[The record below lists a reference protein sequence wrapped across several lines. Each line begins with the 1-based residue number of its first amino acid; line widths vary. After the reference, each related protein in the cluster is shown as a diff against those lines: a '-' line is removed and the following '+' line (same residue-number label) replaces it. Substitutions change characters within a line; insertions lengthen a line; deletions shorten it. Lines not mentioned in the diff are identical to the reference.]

1 MIVWDSLSARGKGG
15 TEIMMRALEQRL
27 SPELHEKFAIG
38 RAPNLLR
45 AKFRHKKILWVHNT
59 PGLMRDKEFQEYHAF
74 TSQDRWMYFQN
85 VVFVSEWQKS
95 QYTKVYG
102 LKAQD
107 ESRLHVIHNAITPV
121 EEHHKPQNVP
131 IRIIYTTVPER
142 GLQILLDAFEKLLE
156 WEPNVELQVYG
167 SSLMHGWGKLQTID
181 EKIFKL
187 ATKVPKVTINGA
199 VDQAALYEAY
209 KQAHIY
215 VNPGVLELETACL
228 GLMEAMSAKCVCV
241 TSTAAALPETGKDF
255 TLQYQYDKTNFAL
268 QVHLLLEQLKLAV
281 AQVKQAQDLSKQK
294 QYVDSYHSW
303 SRFDQDWTTY
313 LNSLV

>member
-15 TEIMMRALEQRL
+15 TEIMMQALEQRL
-27 SPELHEKFAIG
+27 SPELHSKFAIG
-38 RAPNLLR
+38 RAPALLR
-45 AKFRHKKILWVHNT
+45 TKFRHKKILWVHNT
-59 PGLMRDKEFQEYHAF
+59 PGLMRDKEFQEFLSF
-74 TSQDRWMYFQN
+74 TSQDRWLFFQN

-95 QYTKVYG
+95 QYKAVYG
-102 LKAQD
+102 LNSQD
-107 ESRLHVIHNAITPV
+107 EERLHVIHNAISPV
-121 EEHHKPQNVP
+121 EEHKKPHNVP

-142 GLQILLDAFEKLLE
+142 GLQILLDAFEKLQE
-156 WEPNVELQVYG
+156 WEPNVELYVYG

-187 ATKVPKVTINGA
+187 ASKVPKTTVMGA
-199 VDQAALYEAY
+199 VDQPALYEAY

-215 VNPGVLELETACL
+215 VNPGALELETACL
-228 GLMEAMSAKCVCV
+228 GLMEAMSAKLVCI

-255 TLQYQYDKTNFAL
+255 TLKYVYDKTNPAL

-281 AQVKQAQDLSKQK
+281 DQVKQNKDLTEQK
-294 QYVDSYHSW
+294 LYVDQYHSW
-303 SRFDQDWTTY
+303 QRFELEWTSY